1 MLKELASVVLRIML
15 CFSIA
20 SLSKQFIS
28 NWLLLGLKCIKPDEG
43 EGSTESTAEETGEKK
58 YYLPNQSYANLHKN

>member
-15 CFSIA
+15 CFSIV

-58 YYLPNQSYANLHKN
+58 